1 MDYDKHKTYVTVE
14 VTDQDGQLVASA
26 QYDNGEDQTDDKAV
40 FVNTYSSSLDYG
52 ARGGI
57 RITKTLDG
65 RDMKAGEFEFSITA
79 EGNAPVGE
87 ADKKFFNASGREGEA
102 ISMMKLM
109 SLKFTE
115 ADAGK
120 TYVYIVDEADK
131 AADNGVTYDKSQY
144 KVEIS
149 VSDPGQEGNLTA
161 ETTITRI
168 MTSEGEADDT
178 LIATY
183 DTNTGGTPQIDF
195 KNSYK
200 PASKSLDTDD
210 LFTKTLRG
218 REWLDSDE
226 FNFKIAAE
234 TKDAPLPE
242 LCIGKGD

>member
-1 MDYDKHKTYVTVE
+1 M
-14 VTDQDGQLVASA
+14 
-26 QYDNGEDQTDDKAV
+26 
-40 FVNTYSSSLDYG
+40 G

-115 ADAGK
+115 DDAGK

-161 ETTITRI
+161 KTTITRI

-195 KNSYK
+195 
-200 PASKSLDTDD
+200 L
-210 LFTKTLRG
+210 KTAINL
-218 REWLDSDE
+218 
-226 FNFKIAAE
+226 
-234 TKDAPLPE
+234 LPN
-242 LCIGKGD
+242 L